1 MVMRYTSEGEEM
13 KIILI
18 SDVTNV
24 GRQGEIK
31 NVAAG
36 FARNYLVPMSLAME
50 ANAQNL
56 KIFKKERVRLE
67 KQREGLIDK
76 SREIASKMEAL
87 RFVVKVK
94 VGESGRVFGS
104 VTALNLAKIF
114 KDNGFEIKKHDIFL
128 PDGIKEIGD
137 HEISIRLHPEVIAKI
152 KLSVISEK
160 E

>member
-1 MVMRYTSEGEEM
+1 M